1 MVDRLI
7 TRLQNTSLTNKIFF
21 STTLVILMISIPI
34 ALFTRWILIS
44 SLTDELKMRGL
55 GIANSIA
62 ETGRSYL
69 LTEDIPQLT
78 SMLFDARLGERR
90 FLISYIFIQDKQG
103 RIAAHTF
110 TRPFPGDLSE
120 ANGLQPDQA
129 HHIRLFSIGEDAVYD
144 IAVPIREGIYQ
155 IGVVRVGLFK
165 RHIDALIGKLR
176 TTFLG
181 FVTVIFLFCFLI
193 SHRLAR
199 YITRPISR
207 LTEVSD
213 ALSRGRFD
221 VLMAPGNRLPVPEMT
236 GGQVR
241 DEVRQLATSFYH
253 MTQTIRD
260 SQAQLMDS
268 EQKYRSLFAGGPNPI
283 FVIDRTSNR
292 ILDANPTAEDVY
304 GYPREEL
311 IGRHFFHLGPFDFP
325 DIPRGTDAGNETF
338 DTITITIS
346 SKERYYTKG
355 RQPIYVNVHACPA
368 RYAGKDALIVAT
380 TDITE
385 MVEKD
390 DQLIQ
395 FGKLKTLG
403 EMSAGIA
410 HELNQPLNA
419 IKMGS
424 EYLEMAREDGRI
436 VSPED
441 IAVAAGEIS
450 RQVDRAADI
459 IHRLRE
465 FGRKSDFTRDR
476 ISINRPVT
484 GVVPMVERQL
494 KLQNIDL
501 ELDLAPD
508 PPVILAHANRLEQV
522 IFNLIT
528 NARDA
533 LQQKGDQD
541 PAAVHRIRI
550 ETGRENGRAIVAVS
564 DNGIGISSED
574 RKRIF
579 EAFFTTK
586 EMGEGMGLGLS
597 ISNGIVED
605 YGGQILVDSKENEGT
620 RFKLSFPVA

>member
-1 MVDRLI
+1 
-7 TRLQNTSLTNKIFF
+7 
-21 STTLVILMISIPI
+21 
-34 ALFTRWILIS
+34 
-44 SLTDELKMRGL
+44 MRGL

-69 LTEDIPQLT
+69 LTENIPRLT

-90 FLISYIFIQDKQG
+90 LLISYIFIQDKQG
-103 RIAAHTF
+103 RITAHTF
-110 TRPFPGDLSE
+110 TRPFPEDLSA

-129 HHIRLFSIGEDAVYD
+129 SNIRLFRIGEDAVYD

-199 YITRPISR
+199 YITRPISK

-221 VLMAPGNRLPVPEMT
+221 VLATPGDRLPGPERI
-236 GGQVR
+236 GGHVR
-241 DEVRQLATSFYH
+241 DEVRQLAASFYH
-253 MTQTIRD
+253 MTQTIRE

-283 FVIDRTSNR
+283 FVIDRSSNR

-304 GYPREEL
+304 GYSREAL
-311 IGRHFFHLGPFDFP
+311 IGRHFTLLGPFDFP
-325 DIPRGTDAGNETF
+325 DIPQGTDAGTTSF
-338 DTITITIS
+338 DTITIS
-346 SKERYYTKG
+346 SKERYYKKG

-390 DQLIQ
+390 GQLIQ

-424 EYLEMAREDGRI
+424 EYLEMAQESGRA
-436 VSPED
+436 VSAAD

-459 IHRLRE
+459 IQRLRE

-476 ISINRPVT
+476 ISINQPVT
-484 GVVPMVERQL
+484 SVVPMVERQL

-508 PPVILAHANRLEQV
+508 PPVILAHSNRLEQV

-541 PAAVHRIRI
+541 PTSVHRIRI
-550 ETGRENGRAIVAVS
+550 ETGRENGRAIVTVS
-564 DNGIGISSED
+564 DNGIGISPED

-579 EAFFTTK
+579 DAFFTTK

-605 YGGQILVDSKENEGT
+605 YGGQIRVDSKENEGT
-620 RFKLSFPVA
+620 RFRLSFPVA